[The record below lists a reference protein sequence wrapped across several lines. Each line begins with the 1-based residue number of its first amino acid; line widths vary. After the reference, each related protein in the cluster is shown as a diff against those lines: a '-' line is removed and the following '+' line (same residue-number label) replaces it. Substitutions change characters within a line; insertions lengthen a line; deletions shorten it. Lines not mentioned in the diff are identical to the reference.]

1 MLHKARYIVVEGPI
15 GVGKTSLAERLADY
29 LEAPTILERPQDVP
43 FLAKFYQDMERHAL
57 PTQISF
63 LLQRI
68 DLIRDLK
75 LNDLFLQR
83 VVSDFLFEK
92 DPLFAAL
99 NLNEDELK
107 LYRQLFELLR
117 PTPPTPDLVI
127 YLQAEPETLIER
139 VRRRGLGS
147 ERRLDETYLRR
158 VTDHYARYFHGYD
171 RSPLFIVHA
180 DTLNPV
186 DRDEDFALLVE
197 RLSAM
202 RGYREFFGY
211 A

>member
-57 PTQISF
+57 STQISF